1 MMTANRAAASTVILR
16 SREAASRR
24 MYGPAGGRR
33 SFETRAGALLRMT
46 VALIQLDDDI
56 AI

>member
-1 MMTANRAAASTVILR
+1 MIANRAAASTVILR